1 MAKDEN
7 IIQVEGII
15 KELLPQSKFL
25 VELVTDGLEGHKL
38 IAQLSGKMRIHFIRI
53 VPGDKV
59 KLEISPYDMEKG
71 RITYRYKFSKN

>member
-7 IIQVEGII
+7 VIQVEGVI

-25 VELVTDGLEGHKL
+25 VELTTDGLEKHKL

-59 KLEISPYDMEKG
+59 KLEISPYDMDKG
-71 RITYRYKFSKN
+71 RITYRYKF